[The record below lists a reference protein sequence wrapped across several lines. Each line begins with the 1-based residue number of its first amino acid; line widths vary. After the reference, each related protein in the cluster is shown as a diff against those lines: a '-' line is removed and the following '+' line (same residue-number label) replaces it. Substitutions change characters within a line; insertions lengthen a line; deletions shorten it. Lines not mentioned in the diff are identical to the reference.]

1 MANVRLQDSLP
12 GHFQRAQDELLSG
25 DLKKAISSF
34 KGLIR
39 DWSIH
44 QGVDGESTQACRYCL
59 GESLIKDEQWNEAEL
74 VLAALLVDRVRLLGP
89 EDLLSITTRRLYAV
103 AAAHGRP
110 SKFVS
115 ESIDSATSS
124 ASSSDTTQSIDIH
137 LIQLNRS
144 RFIAV
149 GTDIAD
155 QRVVELCGTKA
166 LRVRATNPAEKI
178 REALSDE
185 NFFIR
190 EVSVYKT
197 PDVAESSPIE
207 QTQDDAESSLSTPD
221 QIPQANWWRRFL
233 AARLRASAVR
243 MRSRRDRKAQKRS

>member
-1 MANVRLQDSLP
+1 MANVRRQDSLP

-34 KGLIR
+34 QGLIR
-39 DWSIH
+39 DWTIH

-59 GESLIKDEQWNEAEL
+59 GEALIKDEQWNEAEL

-103 AAAHGRP
+103 AAAHGGL

-115 ESIDSATSS
+115 ESVDS
-124 ASSSDTTQSIDIH
+124 ASSSATTQSIDIH

-155 QRVVELCGTKA
+155 QRVVEIRGTKA
-166 LRVRATNPAEKI
+166 LRVQATNPAEKI

-190 EVSVYKT
+190 EVSVYMT
-197 PDVAESSPIE
+197 PDVTESSPIE
-207 QTQDDAESSLSTPD
+207 QTQDDAESSMSTPD
-221 QIPQANWWRRFL
+221 QTPQSSWWRRFL
-233 AARLRASAVR
+233 AARLRASAAR
-243 MRSRRDRKAQKRS
+243 IRSRRDRKAQKRS